1 MRVTY
6 PVVESVC
13 HEKAE
18 PPSSYGL
25 RLADCSAFDRTRR
38 PEGKQA
44 LTSCRRSERISER
57 LEGWGPHG
65 PSIPSRSVSVEGLM
79 SLREQRVVDE
89 ILVSLEAR
97 YPTDKEEQPETE
109 G

>member
-1 MRVTY
+1 
-6 PVVESVC
+6 
-13 HEKAE
+13 
-18 PPSSYGL
+18 
-25 RLADCSAFDRTRR
+25 
-38 PEGKQA
+38 
-44 LTSCRRSERISER
+44 
-57 LEGWGPHG
+57 
-65 PSIPSRSVSVEGLM
+65 M